1 MKYIAKENFCGV
13 SIAMSIGEVQEIPD
27 TVAAS
32 LEAAGYIEPA
42 EKKAEKAPAKKK
54 EEKS

>member
-13 SIAMSIGEVQEIPD
+13 SIAMSVGEVQEVPD

-32 LEAAGYIEPA
+32 LEAAGYIEPV
-42 EKKAEKAPAKKK
+42 EKKAPAK
-54 EEKS
+54 EKSKK

>member
-13 SIAMSIGEVQEIPD
+13 SLAMSVGEVQEIPD

-54 EEKS
+54 GEKS

>member
-13 SIAMSIGEVQEIPD
+13 SLAMSVGEVQEVPD
-27 TVAAS
+27 AVAAS

-42 EKKAEKAPAKKK
+42 EKKEKAPAKKK
-54 EEKS
+54 GEKS

>member
-13 SIAMSIGEVQEIPD
+13 SIAMSVGEIQEVPD

-32 LEAAGYIEPA
+32 LEAAGYIEPV

-54 EEKS
+54 GEKS

>member
-13 SIAMSIGEVQEIPD
+13 SIAMSVGEVQEVPD

-42 EKKAEKAPAKKK
+42 EKKVEKAPAKKK
-54 EEKS
+54 GEKL

>member
-13 SIAMSIGEVQEIPD
+13 SIAMSVGEVQEVPD

-32 LEAAGYIEPA
+32 LEAAGYIEPV
-42 EKKAEKAPAKKK
+42 EKKAPAKKK
-54 EEKS
+54 GEKS